1 MMSSEFSLNAEPRVD
16 KGKGASRRLRRAGR
30 LPAILYGAG
39 QEAAAI
45 SLGQNEI
52 LRNLENEAFFSH
64 VLTIHLGGRQEKAVL
79 RDMQRHPAK
88 PMILH
93 VDLQRVKE
101 DEAVHMRVPLHF
113 VGEDVA
119 PGIKLQGGAASHL
132 LTEVEVECLP
142 SALPEYID
150 VNMSSLGLNESIRV
164 SDLRLPEG
172 VSLLGVDLDAMVV
185 SIGLARSAEEAP
197 AEGEAA
203 EGEEGAVP
211 PAEGEA
217 D

>member
-1 MMSSEFSLNAEPRVD
+1 MSSEFSLNAEPRED

-30 LPAILYGAG
+30 LPAILYGGG
-39 QEAAAI
+39 QGPTAI

-88 PMILH
+88 PVILH

-101 DEAVHMRVPLHF
+101 DEVVHMRVPLHF

-142 SALPEYID
+142 SVLPEYID
-150 VNMSSLGLNESIRV
+150 VDMSALELNESIRI
-164 SDLRLPEG
+164 SDLKLPEG
-172 VSLLGVDLDAMVV
+172 VTLVEADLEAMVV
-185 SIGLARSAEEAP
+185 SISPARSAEEAP

-203 EGEEGAVP
+203 EGEEGAPP
-211 PAEGEA
+211 PAEGETE
-217 D
+217 

>member
-1 MMSSEFSLNAEPRVD
+1 MSSEFSLNAERREG
-16 KGKGASRRLRRAGR
+16 KGKGASRRLLRAGR
-30 LPAILYGAG
+30 LPAILYGGG
-39 QEAAAI
+39 QEATAI
-45 SLGQNEI
+45 SLRQNEI

-88 PMILH
+88 PVILH
-93 VDLQRVKE
+93 LDLQRVKE

-119 PGIKLQGGAASHL
+119 PGIKLQGGVASHL

-150 VNMSSLGLNESIRV
+150 VDMSSLELNESIRV
-164 SDLRLPEG
+164 SDLTLPEG
-172 VSLLGVDLDAMVV
+172 VSLLEVDLDAMVV
-185 SIGLARSAEEAP
+185 SISPARSAEEAP
-197 AEGEAA
+197 AEAEAA
-203 EGEEGAVP
+203 EGEEGAAP
-211 PAEGEA
+211 PAEGGA

>member
-1 MMSSEFSLNAEPRVD
+1 MSSEFSLNAERREG
-16 KGKGASRRLRRAGR
+16 KGKGASRRLLRAGR
-30 LPAILYGAG
+30 LPAILYGGG
-39 QEAAAI
+39 QEATAI

-88 PMILH
+88 PVILH
-93 VDLQRVKE
+93 LDLQRVNE

-113 VGEDVA
+113 VGEGVA
-119 PGIKLQGGAASHL
+119 PGIKLQGGVASHL

-150 VNMSSLGLNESIRV
+150 VDMSSLGLNESLRV
-164 SDLRLPEG
+164 SDLTLPEG
-172 VSLLGVDLDAMVV
+172 VSLLEVDLDAMVV
-185 SIGLARSAEEAP
+185 SISPARSAEEAP
-197 AEGEAA
+197 AEAEAA
-203 EGEEGAVP
+203 EGEVGVAP
-211 PAEGEA
+211 PAEGGA